1 MAHPIIASEEAR
13 RIIDALNRRH
23 GRMLRGE
30 RFSVSGGLEESSV
43 VVTVVLE
50 RHDRTFR
57 YELACAKSIPEDE
70 SQSMLDTVDLC
81 IDFLDWHLEQ
91 YFDSE
96 RELILPLDWRLHRFG
111 EVEVL
116 ARGDV
121 RNPEID
127 DAADAWLRG
136 ER

>member
-1 MAHPIIASEEAR
+1 
-13 RIIDALNRRH
+13 
-23 GRMLRGE
+23 MLRE
-30 RFSVSGGLEESSV
+30 EHFSVSGRLEEGSV
-43 VVTVVLE
+43 VVVLVLE

-57 YELACAKSIPEDE
+57 YEMGCAKSVPEDE
-70 SQSMLDTVDLC
+70 SASMMDTVDLC
-81 IDFLDWHLEQ
+81 LDFLDWHLGQ
-91 YFDSE
+91 YFSE
-96 RELILPLDWRLHRFG
+96 ERDVLLPLDWQPHRFG

-121 RNPEID
+121 RNPELD